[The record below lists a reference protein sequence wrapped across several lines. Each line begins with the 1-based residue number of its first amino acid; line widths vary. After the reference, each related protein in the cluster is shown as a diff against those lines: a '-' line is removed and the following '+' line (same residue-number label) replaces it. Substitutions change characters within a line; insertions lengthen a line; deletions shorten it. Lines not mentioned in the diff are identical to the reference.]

1 MNSLFLGGIKKWIYT
16 DTNGVVREMDKSKQI
31 MGFVWERFSKVN
43 HINCFS
49 KASFLKSG
57 PGSFD
62 RHVVQSKSP
71 EEMMNEKRF
80 ATLYLTSGGIRN
92 IKIQEFKLLIYQ
104 IFHFSEESEGS
115 LEMLNSIYAIQ
126 AFRDS
131 NNPLKNYRE
140 VFKHFVQLK
149 DGKYYS
155 LVKNGIYLFFIL

>member
-1 MNSLFLGGIKKWIYT
+1 MSKK
-16 DTNGVVREMDKSKQI
+16 
-31 MGFVWERFSKVN
+31 
-43 HINCFS
+43 
-49 KASFLKSG
+49 
-57 PGSFD
+57 
-62 RHVVQSKSP
+62 
-71 EEMMNEKRF
+71 KRKDV
-80 ATLYLTSGGIRN
+80 A
-92 IKIQEFKLLIYQ
+92 

-155 LVKNGIYLFFIL
+155 LVKNGIYLFFILWHFRKEEECVWNWTGKAINCPF